1 MEQHSKPT
9 GQQIATRAQE
19 LKLVFLGLTMA
30 LPFLLHPAVP
40 LLQWHRTELGV
51 EPGDDIPIDLRH
63 GSEEKA
69 LSYSASEALTKL
81 TTLRGEVVG
90 HDLMSISM
98 MHGATRLGDLID
110 MGGHRQGNEPILEFA
125 RHFRNACA
133 HGDRWHFRNK
143 EPKHPAACRDLVL
156 SATLDGQRATW
167 NTISPRRYVEFL
179 DDISNYFVPGAI
191 PPPS

>member
-1 MEQHSKPT
+1 
-9 GQQIATRAQE
+9 
-19 LKLVFLGLTMA
+19 MA

-81 TTLRGEVVG
+81 TTLRGELAG

-98 MHGATRLGDLID
+98 MHGATRLADLID
-110 MGGHRQGNEPILEFA
+110 IGGHRQGDEPILEFA
-125 RHFRNACA
+125 RHFRN
-133 HGDRWHFRNK
+133 K
-143 EPKHPAACRDLVL
+143 EPKHPSVCRDLVL
-156 SATLDGQRATW
+156 SATLHGQRATW